1 VQAIVFQAGKL
12 RVDQLPDPKP
22 GAGELLVKVRL
33 AGICGTDLEIVQGY
47 GRFEGIVGHEFV
59 GSVASGSTALAG
71 KRVVGEIN
79 CVCGRCDMC
88 AGGLS
93 SHCRRRSVVGIA
105 GRAGAFADY
114 VVLPERNC
122 IEVPAT
128 VGDEEAVFAE
138 PLAAAY
144 QVTRQVKIEPRMNVA
159 VLGTGRLGL
168 LVAQVLALRGC
179 KLTAFGRNPK
189 TLGLLDR
196 KRIRTAVLGEHPGS
210 QDYDVVVDCTGSPD
224 GFRIGL
230 GLVRPRG
237 TIVLKTTRA
246 TQEAADLTPV
256 VVNEITVLG
265 SRCGPMS
272 DALSALARKEIDV
285 TSMITQVLPLSEGLK
300 ALRLAA
306 EPDHIKVLLKVGQ

>member
-1 VQAIVFQAGKL
+1 MQAIVFQAGKL
-12 RVDQLPDPKP
+12 RVDQQPEPKP
-22 GAGELLVKVRL
+22 GAGEALVKVRL
-33 AGICGTDLEIVQGY
+33 AGICGTDLEIAKGY

-59 GSVASGSTALAG
+59 GSVASGSAGLAG

-105 GRAGAFADY
+105 GRAGVFADY

-122 IEVPAT
+122 IEVPAA
-128 VGDEEAVFAE
+128 VSDEEAVFAE

-179 KLTAFGRNPK
+179 RLTAFGRNPK

-196 KRIRTAVLGEHPGS
+196 KRIRTAVLGEQPGS
-210 QDYDVVVDCTGSPD
+210 QDSDVVVDCTGSPD

-237 TIVLKTTRA
+237 TIVLKTTCA
-246 TQEAADLTPV
+246 TPEATDLTPV

-265 SRCGPMS
+265 SRCGSMS
-272 DALSALARKEIDV
+272 DALSALARKEIEV

-300 ALRLAA
+300 AFQLAA